1 MTLFR
6 PAPRAV
12 LAGGIVLA
20 LCAGS
25 ALAVTPEE
33 VQQKLDEGRLAG
45 ALESATEL
53 TETAPDDCAGWR
65 LLGDANRRL
74 GRAGN
79 AILAYRKAFDIC
91 PDDPA
96 LLKPYGRTLVESEFD
111 DEAVRILAKLWAL
124 DTSDPEVA
132 SSLGSAAYASG
143 NCAEGKKAYESLLAA
158 HPGRAADRLGYA
170 QLLSR
175 VCRDFAAADVE
186 FQKLRA
192 ANPNDVMVTCAHVYA
207 LAGAGRADD
216 AARVAS
222 EALAAVGTNNGCL
235 YAAWGR
241 ALEAAADS
249 LMALGDVEPAR
260 ALYQQAVDPLTKGS
274 DDPVFGPYCQSV
286 LAEVRYKESPMEVL
300 TP

>member
-6 PAPRAV
+6 LAPLAV
-12 LAGGIVLA
+12 LTGGLVLA
-20 LCAGS
+20 PFA
-25 ALAVTPEE
+25 APARAATPEE
-33 VQQKLDEGRLAG
+33 VQQKLDEGRLAE

-53 TETAPDDCAGWR
+53 SESAPTECASWR

-79 AILAYRKAFDIC
+79 AIAAYRKAFEIC

-96 LLKPYGRTLVESEFD
+96 LLQPYGRTLLESEFD
-111 DEAVRILAKLWAL
+111 DEAVRVLARLWAL
-124 DTSDPEVA
+124 DSSDPEVA

-158 HPGRAADRLGYA
+158 HPGRSADRLGYA

-175 VCRDFAAADVE
+175 VCRDFAAAEAE

-192 ANPNDVMVTCAHVYA
+192 ENPNDVMVTCAYVYA
-207 LAGAGRADD
+207 LAGAGRSDE

-222 EALAAVGTNNGCL
+222 EALATGGANSGCL

-249 LMALGDVEPAR
+249 LMVKGEVETAR

-274 DDPVFGPYCQSV
+274 DDPVFGSYCLSV
-286 LAEVRYKESPMEVL
+286 LAEVRYKESPMEEL

>member
-1 MTLFR
+1 MTPFR

-12 LAGGIVLA
+12 LAGGLA
-20 LCAGS
+20 LALFAGP
-25 ALAVTPEE
+25 AAAATPEE
-33 VQQKLDEGRLAG
+33 VQQKLDQGRLAE

-53 TETAPDDCAGWR
+53 TETAPAECAGWR

-79 AILAYRKAFDIC
+79 AIAAYRKAFDIC
-91 PDDPA
+91 PDDAA
-96 LLKPYGRTLVESEFD
+96 LLKAYGRTLLESEFD
-111 DEAVRILAKLWAL
+111 DEAVRVLSKLWAT

-132 SSLGSAAYASG
+132 SSLGAAAYASG

-158 HPGRAADRLGYA
+158 HPGRSADRLGYA

-175 VCRDFAAADVE
+175 VCGDFAAADAE

-192 ANPNDVMVTCAHVYA
+192 EAPGDVMITCAYVYA
-207 LAGAGRADD
+207 LAGAGRADE
-216 AARVAS
+216 AARIAS
-222 EALAAVGTNNGCL
+222 EALAAGGAGNGCL

-249 LMALGDVEPAR
+249 LMVKGQVEPAR
-260 ALYQQAVDPLTKGS
+260 ALYQKAIEPLTQGS
-274 DDPVFGPYCQSV
+274 NDPVFGPYCQSV
-286 LAEVRYKESPMEVL
+286 LAEVRYKESPMEEL